1 MTRVK
6 RRLAAILCADVVQY
20 SRLMER
26 DEDGTLD
33 RLRGYREAI
42 GGLVTAREGRI
53 VNTWG
58 DAVIVEF
65 ASVVEAVRCAA
76 EIQGELAGR
85 NAALPPAE
93 RMVFRIGINLG
104 DVMVEG
110 DDIYGDGVNIAARL
124 QQVAEPGGIVISG
137 PVHDQVKSRLA
148 MGFDALGVQTVK
160 NISDPVA
167 TYKVR
172 VGGDNA
178 GAQLLSAPVS
188 DGASPQEPAAR
199 RPAREALHGFAAW
212 YWAQPGRIRM
222 ALGGIGFFFL
232 LNAMSGL
239 GTLWFQWPS
248 LPFLAVLLFGG
259 WRRSA
264 R

>member
-33 RLRGYREAI
+33 RLRGYRAAI
-42 GGLVTAREGRI
+42 GGLVAAREGRI

-76 EIQGELAGR
+76 EIQGELAER

-148 MGFDALGVQTVK
+148 MGFDALGAQTVK

-178 GAQLLSAPVS
+178 GAQLVPAPVS
-188 DGASPQEPAAR
+188 DGPSPQEPAAR
-199 RPAREALHGFAAW
+199 RPFGVALHGFAAW
-212 YWAQPGRIRM
+212 YRAQPGRIRM

-232 LNAMSGL
+232 LNAMTGL

-248 LPFLAVLLFGG
+248 LPFLAILLFGG
-259 WRRSA
+259 WRRSD